1 MRITTRELQRNALYV
16 INNRY
21 NDLAKLQ
28 EQLATGKRLQR
39 PSDDPVDVANDL
51 KLLTKQRELVQHKKN
66 IEDGLSYM
74 GVTETAMDSIN
85 TLLQKMREL
94 SIQSATDTLSANER
108 VYINKEVEQIS
119 RQLVS
124 VMNTQF
130 KGDYIFGGQQTKINP
145 LEIRNSTAATVD
157 DYTNLNMGYFNA
169 NGAPVG
175 TTVQIFDGLSS
186 KPLTNIIPGSFTLS
200 VAGTNFSE
208 MTDYTLDYEAGTITI
223 LNPALALDV
232 TPGTPNYDISQVAM
246 TFDSL
251 DRGTDIYGQ
260 IVSNRG
266 EILREIESG
275 VTTPI
280 NISLDEMSKNRQTGD
295 TLVTTMIRFGQ
306 SLVQNNQPAISNAID
321 SIDAVFSTVLSAQAK
336 NGSRVNRLQTTLE
349 RNENQY
355 TQTTSLQSE
364 LEDAE
369 MADTMSKFMLTQ
381 NVYNAALQSA
391 AKIIQPSLVNFL

>member
-1 MRITTRELQRNALYV
+1 
-16 INNRY
+16 
-21 NDLAKLQ
+21 
-28 EQLATGKRLQR
+28 
-39 PSDDPVDVANDL
+39 
-51 KLLTKQRELVQHKKN
+51 
-66 IEDGLSYM
+66 
-74 GVTETAMDSIN
+74 
-85 TLLQKMREL
+85 
-94 SIQSATDTLSANER
+94 
-108 VYINKEVEQIS
+108 
-119 RQLVS
+119 
-124 VMNTQF
+124 
-130 KGDYIFGGQQTKINP
+130 
-145 LEIRNSTAATVD
+145 
-157 DYTNLNMGYFNA
+157 MGYFNA

>member
-145 LEIRNSTAATVD
+145 LRYAT
-157 DYTNLNMGYFNA
+157 L
-169 NGAPVG
+169 
-175 TTVQIFDGLSS
+175 
-186 KPLTNIIPGSFTLS
+186 PLQRL
-200 VAGTNFSE
+200 
-208 MTDYTLDYEAGTITI
+208 TIT
-223 LNPALALDV
+223 
-232 TPGTPNYDISQVAM
+232 
-246 TFDSL
+246 
-251 DRGTDIYGQ
+251 
-260 IVSNRG
+260 
-266 EILREIESG
+266 
-275 VTTPI
+275 
-280 NISLDEMSKNRQTGD
+280 
-295 TLVTTMIRFGQ
+295 
-306 SLVQNNQPAISNAID
+306 
-321 SIDAVFSTVLSAQAK
+321 
-336 NGSRVNRLQTTLE
+336 
-349 RNENQY
+349 
-355 TQTTSLQSE
+355 
-364 LEDAE
+364 
-369 MADTMSKFMLTQ
+369 LT
-381 NVYNAALQSA
+381 
-391 AKIIQPSLVNFL
+391 